1 MKNINLLFGLLLCL
15 AACREEKSKVVV
27 GKSDALLKEVDKTAK
42 DPVSVKTG
50 YISVET
56 WIDDF
61 KNFRQAVYTKD
72 KAKLKTY
79 FNFPVVA
86 NENSNLWFIVQLTEK
101 ERQKRKAKY
110 AQAELFY
117 EEDFDLYFEKIFNDD
132 FSKTLMKIKTD
143 KLFNDHHSESPVFTV
158 KDYTYQMLA
167 DFQQADTG
175 VLYLNMSFGNNGV
188 DENGEKVSEGEYN
201 NIYMFNIVDGKT
213 ILFKGLT
220 VAG

>member
-1 MKNINLLFGLLLCL
+1 MKNINLLLGLMLCL
-15 AACREEKSKVVV
+15 AACRDEKPKVVV
-27 GKSDALLKEVDKTAK
+27 GKSDTSLKKIDNIAK
-42 DPVSVKTG
+42 APVRPTTG

-61 KNFRQAVYTKD
+61 KNFRRAVYLKD

-79 FNFPVVA
+79 FNFPIVA
-86 NENSNLWFIVQLTEK
+86 DENSSLWFIVQLSETEWK
-101 ERQKRKAKY
+101 KRKAKY

-117 EEDFDLYFEKIFNDD
+117 EEDFDLHFEKIFNAD

-158 KDYTYQMLA
+158 TDYTYQMLA
-167 DFQQADTG
+167 DVQQGDT

-188 DENGEKVSEGEYN
+188 DENGKKVSEGEYN

-220 VAG
+220 MAG

>member
-1 MKNINLLFGLLLCL
+1 MKKINLLFGLLLCL
-15 AACREEKSKVVV
+15 AACREEKTKVAVSQ
-27 GKSDALLKEVDKTAK
+27 SDTLLKKADKNVK
-42 DPVSVKTG
+42 DPVKAITG

-61 KNFRQAVYTKD
+61 KNFRQAVYIKD

-86 NENSNLWFIVQLTEK
+86 DENSSLWFVVQLSEK
-101 ERQKRKAKY
+101 EWQKRKAKY

-117 EEDFDLYFEKIFNDD
+117 EEDFDLYFDKIFNAD

-143 KLFNDHHSESPVFTV
+143 KLFNNHHSESPVFTL
-158 KDYTYQMLA
+158 KGYTYQMLA
-167 DFQQADTG
+167 DVQPADN
-175 VLYLNMSFGNNGV
+175 VLQLNMSYGNNGV